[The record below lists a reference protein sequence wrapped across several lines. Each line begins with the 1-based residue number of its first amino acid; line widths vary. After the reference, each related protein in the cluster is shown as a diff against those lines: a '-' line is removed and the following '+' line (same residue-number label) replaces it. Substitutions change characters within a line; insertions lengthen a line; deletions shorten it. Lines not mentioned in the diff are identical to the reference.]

1 MLARIPLK
9 HVSPNTTLNRI
20 CSRIP
25 KPNSKTSWTPAR
37 DDFRGRVKRGGAL
50 AARGGGKWDGAATRD
65 DSEGV
70 KSAWQRSYRGVGDAW
85 RGTRPCLAELESG
98 ARIRVKTSS
107 RSAINDPRSVDYLF
121 RIIPPSFSFF
131 SFFLSSRTNVR
142 ESR

>member
-1 MLARIPLK
+1 M
-9 HVSPNTTLNRI
+9 
-20 CSRIP
+20 
-25 KPNSKTSWTPAR
+25 PAR

-107 RSAINDPRSVDYLF
+107 RSAINDPRSVDYLL